1 MTMGDM
7 TGLTLLDVDCDLYRN
22 IVSIRG
28 DQDLFDDLSDSPADW
43 QIAQSTELAFKP
55 AQYQSHQPIID
66 RPFED
71 ADLAAAIDF
80 PFNTWSESRFSRGK
94 YGVWYGSSALNT
106 TIYETVYH
114 WRNRFLADCGFDTV
128 EGVSIERRVHLVRCS
143 GALLNLVPKLDE
155 WPQLR
160 ADDYSQCQDFGQR
173 IHREGHPGLW
183 TPSAR
188 CDGINA
194 AVFTP
199 RILGNPRIACYLTYT
214 VENGRVAI
222 QRERGVNLL
231 II

>member
-1 MTMGDM
+1 MSMGDM
-7 TGLTLLDVDCDLYRN
+7 SGLTLVDLDCDLYRN

-28 DQDLFDDLSDSPADW
+28 DQDLFDDLSDTPADW
-43 QIAQSTELAFKP
+43 QIAQTIELAYKP

-71 ADLAAAIDF
+71 AELAAAISF
-80 PFNTWSESRFSRGK
+80 PFDVWSESRFSRGE
-94 YGVWYGSSALNT
+94 YGVWYGSADLNT

-114 WRNRFLADCGFDTV
+114 WRRGFLADCGFDSL
-128 EGVSIERRVHLVRCS
+128 EGVSIERRVHLVHCT
-143 GALLNLVPKLDE
+143 GALLNLLPKIEE

-160 ADDYSQCQDFGQR
+160 ADDYSHCQDFGQR

-183 TPSAR
+183 TRSAR
-188 CDGINA
+188 CEGTNA

-199 RILGNPRIACYLTYT
+199 RILSAPRIACYLSYR
-214 VENGRVAI
+214 VENNRVLV
-222 QRERGVNLL
+222 QRERGTNLL